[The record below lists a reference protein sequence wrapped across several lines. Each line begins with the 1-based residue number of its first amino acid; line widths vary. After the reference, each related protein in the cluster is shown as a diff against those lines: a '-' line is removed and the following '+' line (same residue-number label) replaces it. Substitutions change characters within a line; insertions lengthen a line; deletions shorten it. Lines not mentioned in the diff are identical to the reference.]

1 MEQPTISEDCTIGVS
16 RRGFIRLVGVAGAGL
31 VLGCYLPGKHSAA
44 SDARGEGAA
53 EPFAPNAFLRI
64 DEKGV
69 VTIIISKPD
78 MGQGPRTTLAMLAAD
93 ELGVDWK
100 DVRVEQAPADARLFG
115 GQTVGGSSTVRSM
128 YQPMRL
134 AGATARTM
142 LIAAAAKKWGV
153 EADTLTLVD
162 GAVRQG
168 TNGKNLTIG
177 ELAPEAAKLPVPPRE
192 EVRLKSRDEF
202 TIIGKKTVR
211 VDAKNI
217 ATGKAVYG
225 LDVKPAGVKVAVV
238 ARTPAF
244 GAKVKSFDAA
254 AAKKVPGVQHVFEV
268 PTGVAVVAD
277 DTWAAMKGRD
287 ALVVE
292 WDLGPNAELDSDTLY
307 KSMRAALGEH
317 LAMPAGAKV
326 LDAEFQ
332 LPFLA
337 HAPMEPMNCT
347 VDASGG
353 QCVMWVPTQN
363 PGSCQDQAAR
373 VLGIEPSK
381 VRVNVTLVGGGFGR
395 RLNADY
401 AAEAVRIAQQANCP
415 VQVLWTRDDDMRHD
429 YYRPASVHS
438 CRAAVD
444 ADGRPLGWSHQ
455 YINAGGRGG
464 RGGFGGAGIPYDIP
478 NSGLAQGSVPSPI
491 PTGAWRS
498 VENTQTGFVNESL
511 IDELAHLAGKDPLAF
526 RLAYLRSDRLK
537 KCLETAAQKAGWGTS
552 LPKGR
557 GRGIGC
563 FEGYGSR
570 IAQIVELSVEDG
582 EVKLHKITA
591 VVDCGLAV
599 NPLGVIAQVQGG
611 TTDALSCALRS
622 EITIEE
628 GGVAEGGWGPFGWMK
643 MPDTPPVD
651 VTILP
656 SEDPNPGG
664 MGEVAVPAITAA
676 VANAI
681 FAATGKR
688 LRKLPIRR
696 SDLA

>member
-1 MEQPTISEDCTIGVS
+1 MSDLS
-16 RRGFIRLVGVAGAGL
+16 RRGFIRLAGVAGAGL
-31 VLGCYLPGKHSAA
+31 VLGCYLPSQHSAA
-44 SDARGEGAA
+44 SEASGDGTA
-53 EPFAPNAFLRI
+53 EPFSPSAFLRI

-69 VTIIISKPD
+69 VTIIIAKPD
-78 MGQGPRTTLAMLAAD
+78 MGQGARTALAMLAAD

-100 DVRVEQAPADARLFG
+100 DIRVEQAPADARLYG
-115 GQTVGGSSTVRSM
+115 GQTVGGSTTVRSM
-128 YQPMRL
+128 FQPMRL
-134 AGATARTM
+134 AGATARAM

-153 EADTLTLVD
+153 EPDTLTLAD
-162 GAVRQG
+162 GIVRKG
-168 TNGKNLTIG
+168 TNGQKLTIA
-177 ELAPEAAKLPVPPRE
+177 ELVPEAAKLPVPKRD
-192 EVRLKSRDEF
+192 EVRLKSKDEF
-202 TIIGKKTVR
+202 TLIGKKTVR
-211 VDAKNI
+211 IDAKNI
-217 ATGKAVYG
+217 ATGKAVFG

-244 GAKVKSFDAA
+244 GAKVKSFDDT
-254 AAKKVPGVQHVFEV
+254 AAKKVPGVRQVFEI

-287 ALVVE
+287 ALVVD
-292 WDLGPNAELDSDTLY
+292 WDLGPNADLDSEALY
-307 KSMRAALGEH
+307 KSMRAALAEH
-317 LAMPAGAKV
+317 LPMPAGAKAI
-326 LDAEFQ
+326 DAEYQ
-332 LPFLA
+332 LPFVA

-347 VDASGG
+347 VEVSGDR
-353 QCVMWVPTQN
+353 CTMWVPTQN

-373 VLGIEPSK
+373 VLGIAPDK

-401 AAEAVRIAQQANCP
+401 AGEAVRIAQKAGCP
-415 VQVLWTRDDDMRHD
+415 VQLLWTRDDDMRHD

-444 ADGRPLGWSHQ
+444 AEGKPVGWSHQ
-455 YINAGGRGG
+455 YINAGGRAG
-464 RGGFGGAGIPYDIP
+464 RGGFGSAGIPYDIP
-478 NSGLAQGSVPSPI
+478 NAGLAQGAVSSPV

-526 RLAYLRSDRLK
+526 RLAYLRSERLA
-537 KCLETAAQKAGWGTS
+537 KCLETAAQKAGWGTA

-582 EVKLHKITA
+582 EVKLHEITA

-599 NPLGVIAQVQGG
+599 NPLGVVAQVQGG
-611 TTDALSCALRS
+611 TVDSLSLALRS

-628 GGVAEGGWGPFGWMK
+628 GGVAESGWGAFGWMK
-643 MPDTPPVD
+643 LPDVPPVD

-656 SEDPNPGG
+656 SDDPNPGG

-688 LRKLPIRR
+688 LRRLPIRR